1 MELES
6 GLEDG
11 IEQGM
16 KKGMQQGIEKGM
28 QQGIE
33 QGMQLGLQQRKNS
46 LIKTA
51 KKLIELKIPIEE
63 IIELTELTEEEIK
76 SIK

>member
-1 MELES
+1 MLGTYNLYKIMEFES

-16 KKGMQQGIEKGM
+16 QQGIEKGLK
-28 QQGIE
+28 QGLE
-33 QGMQLGLQQRKNS
+33 EGRKS

-51 KKLIELKIPIEE
+51 KKLIELKMPIEQ
-63 IIELTELTEEEIK
+63 IIELTELT
-76 SIK
+76 